1 MKFRYVKT
9 YEMMYHDLSN
19 LWDQEEL
26 YKFVFGKLWI
36 ERREREICECLTDK
50 TFHEIRDKCRVHWWL
65 KKI

>member
-9 YEMMYHDLSN
+9 YEMMYRDLSD
-19 LWDQEEL
+19 LWDQEDL
-26 YKFVFGKLWI
+26 YKFVFGKQWI
-36 ERREREICECLTDK
+36 ENREREICECLTDK